1 MAKQP
6 TTADVSRFLPLTD
19 LAFNILVV
27 LTDQD
32 LHGYALLKEL
42 RRRTGREKLRTG
54 TVYAALARLQDDGL
68 VQEADVG
75 SIEDEDRRRRYYRV
89 TDLGRAAAR
98 SEANRLVEILD
109 FARNKHLL
117 PAVGPGAPR

>member
-1 MAKQP
+1 MTEQAEM
-6 TTADVSRFLPLTD
+6 ADVSRFLPLTD
-19 LAFNILVV
+19 LAFNVLIV

-42 RRRTGREKLRTG
+42 RSRTGREKLRTG

-68 VQEADVG
+68 VQEADVTPM
-75 SIEDEDRRRRYYRV
+75 EDEDRRRRYYRV
-89 TDLGRAAAR
+89 TDLGRLVAK
-98 SEANRLVEILD
+98 SEANRLVEILA

-117 PAVGPGAPR
+117 PHVGPGAPR